1 MELVP
6 PLGHGIV
13 TVLDSSFKSRLRS
26 ADCFLKLLKRE
37 NAVLIHRYMFQV
49 CAAAAAIFSHEV
61 ESTRHGALAMRCRGR
76 ALEQSDSKDFVRD
89 SRRFGYALGGGK
101 SPKHI
106 LRRLSAE

>member
-13 TVLDSSFKSRLRS
+13 TVLDSSFESRLRS

-49 CAAAAAIFSHEV
+49 CAAAAAAAIFGHEV
-61 ESTRHGALAMRCRGR
+61 ESTHHGALAMRCRGR
-76 ALEQSDSKDFVRD
+76 ALEQ
-89 SRRFGYALGGGK
+89 
-101 SPKHI
+101 
-106 LRRLSAE
+106 